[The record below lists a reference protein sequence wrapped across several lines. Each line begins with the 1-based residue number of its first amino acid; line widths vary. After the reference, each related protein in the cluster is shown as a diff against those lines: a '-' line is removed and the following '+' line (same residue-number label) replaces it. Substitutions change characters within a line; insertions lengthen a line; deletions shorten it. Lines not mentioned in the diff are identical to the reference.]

1 MTTRR
6 SIGDFFATRRR
17 IVSISARYTRFVVL
31 LKVALP
37 IGAAALVGF
46 VVAWPYLTGPEEGF
60 HLSFSEVGV
69 SAQKGVH
76 MTNVRFFN
84 SDSNDQPLTVTAEQ
98 VMQDNDDPDVVR
110 FIMPAADIQL
120 ADGMWLALT
129 ARQGAL
135 HRTNRTLSL
144 VGSVNLFSDEGYEL
158 RTEQVDFDLRAQSV
172 AGNTPVEGQGPLG
185 VFNADS
191 FRLDR
196 TGRSIH
202 FEGRVHM
209 VLYPKVG
216 A

>member
-6 SIGDFFATRRR
+6 SIGDYFAKRRR
-17 IVSISARYTRFVVL
+17 IVSISARYSRFVAL

-37 IGAAALVGF
+37 IGAAALVVF

-60 HLSFSEVGV
+60 HLSFSEVEV

-84 SDSNDQPLTVTAEQ
+84 TDGDEQPLTITAEQ
-98 VMQDNDDPDVVR
+98 VMQDTDDPDVVR
-110 FIMPAADIQL
+110 FIMPAADIEM
-120 ADGMWLALT
+120 ADGMWIAIT
-129 ARQGAL
+129 AQQGAL

-144 VGSVNLFSDEGYEL
+144 VGSVNLFSDQGYEL
-158 RTEQVDFDLRAQSV
+158 RTERVDFDLEAQS
-172 AGNTPVEGQGPLG
+172 AASNTPVEGQGPLG

-196 TGRSIH
+196 TSRSIY

-209 VLYPKVG
+209 VLYPKAGV
-216 A
+216 

>member
-6 SIGDFFATRRR
+6 SIGDYFAKRRR
-17 IVSISARYTRFVVL
+17 IVSISARYSRFVVL

-37 IGAAALVGF
+37 IGAAALVVF
-46 VVAWPYLTGPEEGF
+46 VVAWPYLTGPEDGF
-60 HLSFSEVGV
+60 HLSFSEVEV

-84 SDSNDQPLTVTAEQ
+84 SDGDNQPLTVTAEQ
-98 VMQDNDDPDVVR
+98 VMQDNDDPDIVR

-120 ADGMWLALT
+120 ANGMWLALT

-158 RTEQVDFDLRAQSV
+158 RTEQVEFDLRTQSV

-185 VFNADS
+185 VFSADG
-191 FRLDR
+191 FHLDR

-209 VLYPKVG
+209 VLYPKAG